1 MKDRIAGLMG
11 LAKGCGLLT
20 VSSCLV
26 FSTAFPARAQT
37 TRIQQSEHILQPAAE
52 RVEHDSFGSAVAIV
66 GKTMVVGAINAD
78 GNEVG
83 AGAAYIFDKIGND
96 WVQTA
101 KLFAADGRAEREPSP
116 PFPPDEFRSDSFGLT
131 VAISSDG
138 NTVAVGAPAHN
149 HTGML
154 SNTGA
159 VYVFE
164 RSKGVWSQQAELLSP
179 TPNDMDHFGD
189 APDFGGIG
197 ISGNTIVVTDQG
209 NGRGLGAIDVFT
221 RTNDAWSF
229 TTQLFVP
236 NDPFFFPSSLAFDGR
251 TLAVGS
257 DSSDAPTAGFAGVVY
272 VFQFSEG
279 QWSAP
284 VTLSGAD
291 ATSGGTFG
299 YSVSVSGNTIAVGAA
314 FGPGATAQSGAAY
327 VFAGEDGLWTQIAKL
342 NAADG
347 VDGDDFGFSVVV
359 SGQTV
364 FVGAVN
370 HTPPATGAF
379 AAGAA
384 YVYQP
389 RDDNWSQIAELSA
402 TDGISGGSYGTS
414 VALLNNTLVVGAPGQ
429 HPPVEGYPGGEGY
442 LYSLRP

>member
-1 MKDRIAGLMG
+1 MKDRIGFMG

-26 FSTAFPARAQT
+26 FSAAFPAGAQT

-52 RVEHDSFGSAVAIV
+52 SAEHDSFGSAVAIV
-66 GKTMVVGAINAD
+66 GRTMVVGAFNAD

-83 AGAAYIFDKIGND
+83 AGAAYIFDKIGNN

-101 KLFAADGRAEREPSP
+101 KVFAADGKAEREPSP

-138 NTVAVGAPAHN
+138 DTVAVGAPGHN
-149 HTGML
+149 HTGKV
-154 SNTGA
+154 SRAGA
-159 VYVFE
+159 VYVFQ
-164 RSKGVWSQQAELLSP
+164 RSNGVWSQQAELFSP
-179 TPNDMDHFGD
+179 NPNSQDHFGD

-197 ISGNTIVVTDQG
+197 LSGNTVVVADSV
-209 NGRGLGAIDVFT
+209 NGLGLGAIDVFT
-221 RTNDAWSF
+221 RTNDVWTF

-236 NDPFFFPSSLAFDGR
+236 NDPFFVPSSLAFDGR

-257 DSSDAPTAGFAGVVY
+257 DNSDALTAGFAGVVH
-272 VFQFSEG
+272 VFRFSEG

-284 VTLSGAD
+284 VTLSAAD

-314 FGPGATAQSGAAY
+314 FGPGATTQSGAAY

-347 VDGDDFGFSVVV
+347 VDRDAFGSSVAV

-364 FVGAVN
+364 LVGAVN
-370 HTPPATGAF
+370 HTPPATGTF

-389 RDDNWSQIAELSA
+389 RDENWSQIAELSA
-402 TDGISGGSYGTS
+402 ADGISGGGYGTS